1 LAAVDGALND
11 RMKPRFDTVLDLLQR
26 NKEHSINRLLKQD
39 RHTLEQLAEQ
49 ITLLEKIL
57 KMK

>member
-1 LAAVDGALND
+1 
-11 RMKPRFDTVLDLLQR
+11 MKPRFDTVLDLLQR